1 MRNLTAFLCLTLAVL
16 LFGAGEGFALPPCPE
31 DQNQRFHNCF
41 GTYTFASG
49 SKYVGEYRDDKRHGQ
64 GTFTFADGEKYV
76 GEFKDGNYHGQ
87 GTLTSANGNKY
98 VGEWRDDKQHGQGI
112 ETSADG
118 DNYIGE
124 FRDGKRNG
132 QGTVT
137 FADGDKYIGESR
149 DDKLHGQGTYTFA
162 DGDKYAGE
170 WRDDVKNGQGIYTY
184 ADGDK
189 FVGEWKDGNPYGQG
203 TLTFADG
210 EKYVGE
216 FRDGKWHGQGTEI
229 FFKNPAVLKRQ
240 LDAQRELQARAKQG
254 NSDAQYN
261 LGLKYDKG
269 QGVPQDDQS
278 AMKWYKL
285 AAKQENSDAQKR
297 YGELVLQDF
306 VYGSDIQKL
315 ENLGKSVE
323 TLCQHNI
330 KCAFDEVWTY
340 LDISKDNHLSLAEIA
355 RFQRNIVKFAAVH
368 QDQNA
373 LKVEEIAAINLASIM
388 LLPITASSILHSFD
402 YNNDG
407 LLSKNEV
414 LGDTEFSKLVGVD
427 VNTLATGLDFQSLG
441 EKLQS
446 FMNQIP
452 FLK

>member
-1 MRNLTAFLCLTLAVL
+1 MRNLTAFLCLTFAVL
-16 LFGAGEGFALPPCPE
+16 LFSAGEGFALPPCPE
-31 DQNQRFHNCF
+31 DQDQRFHNCF

-49 SKYVGEYRDDKRHGQ
+49 SKYVGEWSDDKKH
-64 GTFTFADGEKYV
+64 
-76 GEFKDGNYHGQ
+76 
-87 GTLTSANGNKY
+87 
-98 VGEWRDDKQHGQGI
+98 
-112 ETSADG
+112 
-118 DNYIGE
+118 
-124 FRDGKRNG
+124 
-132 QGTVT
+132 
-137 FADGDKYIGESR
+137 
-149 DDKLHGQGTYTFA
+149 
-162 DGDKYAGE
+162 
-170 WRDDVKNGQGIYTY
+170 
-184 ADGDK
+184 
-189 FVGEWKDGNPYGQG
+189 GQG

-229 FFKNPAVLKRQ
+229 FFKNPALLKRQ

-254 NSDAQYN
+254 NS
-261 LGLKYDKG
+261 G
-269 QGVPQDDQS
+269 
-278 AMKWYKL
+278 
-285 AAKQENSDAQKR
+285 AQKR

-323 TLCQHNI
+323 TLCKHNI
-330 KCAFDEVWTY
+330 KCAFDGVWMY
-340 LDISKDNHLSLAEIA
+340 LDISKDNRLSLAEIA

-414 LGDTEFSKLVGVD
+414 LGDTEFSNLVGVD
-427 VNTLATGLDFQSLG
+427 INTLATGLNFQSLG